1 MHIRSPRAIDLRW
14 HDDVTLELAPGSGAS
29 TFPASGQPRRGALI
43 ATLATCA
50 AAFGVA
56 ALWTSSASAADL
68 FPPNDPCGLSIVAP
82 GKAAGVPNAIEAL
95 PGDVVHL
102 GQDGFCTPQV
112 GPVTNKAGVT
122 SIGLVAGNGPTLDAP
137 GVTLDL
143 AGHSISSTFDVFAF
157 CQTLSPPADCENSG
171 VSLNNKNTTVTNLSP
186 TPSVVSD
193 FTTDFNVARAES
205 ARIVGAVVDP
215 ATGAAAPGAG
225 GPSVPAAAY
234 NLVGRNSHFGGAL
247 SLDKSKGVTVDT
259 VWLTSQTA
267 TGGDGLGAD
276 LKRSDAITLQN
287 SRVEADL
294 SGVRW
299 KQGNSFYAL
308 RNSLVDA
315 TGGAGSGT
323 AVTARTINDSGSSG
337 GVFYGLFGNTLRAG
351 SAGGDGIDLL
361 ARSLSVP
368 IVGNTIDGAVGGCG
382 LKVSLDSS
390 ASTIVNNTNTV
401 TKDFTATSP
410 LLAANTFTNN
420 LDNLCRR

>member
-14 HDDVTLELAPGSGAS
+14 HDEVTLESARGLGAS
-29 TFPASGQPRRGALI
+29 TLPDSGQPRRGALI

-50 AAFGVA
+50 AVLGAA
-56 ALWTSSASAADL
+56 ALTTSSAFAADL
-68 FPPNDPCGLSIVAP
+68 YPPNDPCGLSIVAP
-82 GKAAGVPNAIEAL
+82 GKAAGAPNAIEAL

-102 GQDGFCTPQV
+102 GQDGSCVPQV

-122 SIGLVAGNGPTLDAP
+122 STGLVAGNGPTLDAP

-143 AGHSISSTFDVFAF
+143 AGHSISSTYDVFAF

-171 VSLNNKNTTVTNLSP
+171 VSLNNKNTTVTNLSAR
-186 TPSVVSD
+186 PSVVSD
-193 FTTDFNVARAES
+193 FTTDFNVAKADS
-205 ARIVGAVVDP
+205 SRIVGAVVDS
-215 ATGAAAPGAG
+215 TGAAAQGAG

-247 SLDKSKGVTVDT
+247 SLDKSKAVTVDT

-299 KQGNSFYAL
+299 KQGNSFYSL

-337 GVFYGLFGNTLRAG
+337 GVFYGVFGNTLRAG
-351 SAGGDGIDLL
+351 PAGGDGIDLL

-368 IVGNTIDGAVGGCG
+368 IVGNTIDGAIGGCG

-401 TKDFTATSP
+401 TNDFTATSP

-420 LDNLCRR
+420 LNNLCRR